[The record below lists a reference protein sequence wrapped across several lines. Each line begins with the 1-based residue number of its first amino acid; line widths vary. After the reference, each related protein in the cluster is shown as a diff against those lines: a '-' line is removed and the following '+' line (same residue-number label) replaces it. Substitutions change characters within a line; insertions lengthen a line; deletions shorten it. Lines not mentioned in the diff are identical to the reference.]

1 MKNLIKKIL
10 REETSGLTDEQ
21 IKLGYV
27 MMNNLT
33 KGYHWYHDTPEQ
45 RFVFTSSSIWL
56 LNPDTEEWMLELQ
69 KSGDLWYYNE
79 IFDSFSRYL
88 SMERSDFES
97 FITIWVEDV
106 LERGVVSIIRN
117 QINWDEEVK
126 DVLEKGIITTY
137 RHDYMVLD
145 RVKDAVEKGTVTTVK
160 LGEWSQ
166 VGVGDVIKN
175 GNTIKNQ
182 EI

>member
-1 MKNLIKKIL
+1 MKLNQKIIDLSYKLMDRLI
-10 REETSGLTDEQ
+10 R
-21 IKLGYV
+21 GYQ
-27 MMNNLT
+27 
-33 KGYHWYHDTPEQ
+33 WYIDTPEQ
-45 RFVFTSSSIWL
+45 PFEYSEGSIWL
-56 LNPDTEEWMLELQ
+56 INPKTEEWILELE
-69 KSGDLWYYNE
+69 KPGVLWYQYE
-79 IFDSFSRYL
+79 TPDTFSKYL
-88 SMERSDFES
+88 NMEVSDFES
-97 FITIWVEDV
+97 FIKIWMEDV
-106 LERGVVSIIRN
+106 LKRGVVSIIRN